1 MYLWKTKKL
10 AESLKN
16 KSIKQSEYKNY
27 YVATAVIT
35 LVGFYSAELN
45 PPETVY
51 AVIFEAV
58 GSILV
63 TVIGLNITFSANGGN
78 AGTGYLDRIVS
89 LSFPLLV
96 KVIVAAIVLAIPL
109 EIMRQT
115 NTNAQLVDWMYSASV
130 VLIQIIFFWRVT
142 VHVKYINS

>member
-16 KSIKQSEYKNY
+16 NSLKQSEYKNY
-27 YVATAVIT
+27 YIATAVLT
-35 LVGFYSAELN
+35 LIGFYSAVLN
-45 PPETVY
+45 PPETLY

-63 TVIGLNITFSANGGN
+63 TVIGLNMAFSANGGN
-78 AGTGYLDRIVS
+78 AGTGYLDKIVS

-96 KVIVAAIVLAIPL
+96 KVIVAATVLAIPL
-109 EIMRQT
+109 EIMRQL
-115 NTNAQLVDWMYSASV
+115 NTNAQQVDWMYSAAV
-130 VLIQIIFFWRVT
+130 VLIQLIFFWRIT
-142 VHVKYINS
+142 VHVKYING